1 MCLIQSRISDCHSVC
16 GDRTRYGR
24 LEFPEPI
31 GHIFFQNRHFP
42 QSTGSKVHHA
52 KIGILGEQDRI
63 YDEAEKCTVRM
74 LPGKAKVVKELRG
87 KSENVM
93 INSPFYCEYGSYI
106 EEGEIFLPTI
116 IVRS

>member
-1 MCLIQSRISDCHSVC
+1 MGTERDMEGLN
-16 GDRTRYGR
+16 
-24 LEFPEPI
+24 
-31 GHIFFQNRHFP
+31 FQNRLDISFF
-42 QSTGSKVHHA
+42 

-93 INSPFYCEYGSYI
+93 INSPFYCGYGSYI